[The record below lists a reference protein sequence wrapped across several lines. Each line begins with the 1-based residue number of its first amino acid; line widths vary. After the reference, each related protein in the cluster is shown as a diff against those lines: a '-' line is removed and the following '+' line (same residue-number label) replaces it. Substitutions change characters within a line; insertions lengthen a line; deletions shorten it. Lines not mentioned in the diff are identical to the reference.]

1 MNEHN
6 ILKII
11 GQAICDYDMIDDNDK
26 IVVGISGGMD
36 SIFMLLFLHKRL
48 KYIPIKYE
56 LFPVIVDNF
65 NGENESYNK
74 KLTELGNFIKEETN
88 LDLKI
93 IPVPT
98 ITYLTTS
105 GKPKRDTCY
114 LCAQKRRTEL
124 FKYANSINATKV
136 ALGHHKDDII
146 ETTLMNMFYK
156 RELSSMLPKLPLF
169 GGKMTIIRP
178 LAYLEKTDIETYIY
192 SYPREIPIFGEV
204 CPSKIVRRDFRRL
217 EVRNLVEELSEKIP
231 NIKNNIFAAFR
242 NPKID
247 YLLNYLFNPKTSG
260 KFKRP

>member
-1 MNEHN
+1 MNEFKM
-6 ILKII
+6 LKII
-11 GQAICDYDMIDDNDK
+11 GQAINDYDMIEDNDK

-36 SIFMLLFLHKRL
+36 SIFMLLFLNKRK
-48 KYIPIKYE
+48 KYIPSNYE

-74 KLTELGNFIKEETN
+74 KLLELGNFIKEETN

-93 IPVPT
+93 IPVPAVK
-98 ITYLTTS
+98 YLTTS
-105 GKPKRDTCY
+105 DRPRRDTCY

-124 FKYANSINATKV
+124 FKYANEIGAKKI

-156 RELSSMLPKLPLF
+156 RELSSMLPHLPLF
-169 GGKMTIIRP
+169 GGKMSIIRP
-178 LAYLEKTDIETYIY
+178 LAYLEKADIETFIY
-192 SYPREIPIFGEV
+192 SYPKEIPIFGEV

-217 EVRNLVEELSEKIP
+217 EVRELLEELNEKIP

-247 YLLNYLFNPKTSG
+247 YLLNFKFNPKKSG